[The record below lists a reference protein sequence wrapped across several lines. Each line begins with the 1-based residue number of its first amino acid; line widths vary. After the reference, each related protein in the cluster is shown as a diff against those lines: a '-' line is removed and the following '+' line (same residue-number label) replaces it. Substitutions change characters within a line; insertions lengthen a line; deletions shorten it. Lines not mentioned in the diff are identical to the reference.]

1 MKRIDFEHGSI
12 PGNILN
18 AAIPMLVA
26 QLLSLLYNIID
37 RIYIARIPA
46 YRHNRSRR
54 GWLMFSDYCDHHG
67 FQQSVRQRRCSA
79 FFHPAGGK

>member
-1 MKRIDFEHGSI
+1 MSTERKGFKEKMKRIDFEHGSI

-26 QLLSLLYNIID
+26 HLYSKN
-37 RIYIARIPA
+37 PA

-54 GWLMFSDYCDHHG
+54 GRLMFSDYCDHHG
-67 FQQSVRQRRCSA
+67 FQQPVRQRRCSA